1 MARYVFC
8 WFWAYT
14 DEGHEHAKENGEKIF
29 RAGVH
34 YRCTLII
41 NEHNNNFS
49 CTYVSSSP
57 RGIIFR
63 EDC

>member
-1 MARYVFC
+1 MKGMNMQKKMGKNF
-8 WFWAYT
+8 
-14 DEGHEHAKENGEKIF
+14 F
-29 RAGVH
+29 RAGVD

>member
-1 MARYVFC
+1 MK
-8 WFWAYT
+8 
-14 DEGHEHAKENGEKIF
+14 GMNMQKKMGKIFF

>member
-1 MARYVFC
+1 MK
-8 WFWAYT
+8 
-14 DEGHEHAKENGEKIF
+14 GMNMQKKMGKIFF

-34 YRCTLII
+34 YRRTLII

-49 CTYVSSSP
+49 STYVSSSP